1 MININFTLS
10 YLEIYLL
17 LINIFSFGL
26 YGYDKLQ
33 AIRDKK
39 YIQRISEQTLLNIA
53 LMGGTIGATFSMI
66 LFRHKI
72 KKLSFIIK
80 FIVVVLVQIAIS
92 YYLIYIAKI
101 I

>member
-10 YLEIYLL
+10 YLGIYLL

-39 YIQRISEQTLLNIA
+39 DIQRISEQTLLNIA
-53 LMGGTIGATFSMI
+53 LIGGTIGATLSMI

-72 KKLSFIIK
+72 KKLSFMIK
-80 FIVVVLVQIAIS
+80 FIVVIFVQIAIS

>member
-39 YIQRISEQTLLNIA
+39 DIQRISEQTLLNIA
-53 LMGGTIGATFSMI
+53 LMGGTIGATLSMI

-72 KKLSFIIK
+72 KKLSFMIK
-80 FIVVVLVQIAIS
+80 FIVVIFVQIAIC

>member
-17 LINIFSFGL
+17 SINIFSFGL

-39 YIQRISEQTLLNIA
+39 DIQRISEQTLLNIA
-53 LMGGTIGATFSMI
+53 LMGGTIGATLSMI

-72 KKLSFIIK
+72 KKLSFMIK
-80 FIVVVLVQIAIS
+80 FIVVVLVQISIS